1 MLRTRELLAVVVLL
15 SGAKLVGATQC
26 IVPDDNLPLPP
37 VGGEYRSPD
46 EVFEI
51 IDGLPAGTVIEI
63 EGALFD
69 FIGLPEFI
77 EIMDVP
83 GGSFVGGNRQT
94 FYAQFEMSI
103 TGTGLLGGFN
113 RSITM
118 WDVAVETHTAPRTQ
132 GDAVQTFDTEMF
144 SLHGGIFGDPDFDLL
159 TLRAGAEFGL
169 PSPGQTTLTEIG
181 GGAYNVDSFF
191 DITYEIDFQGAPGG
205 ILDGL
210 AGTTTGSIRI
220 QAGEPIPEPS
230 TFVLAALGL
239 LGLLAW
245 LAGRR
250 VLNS

>member
-15 SGAKLVGATQC
+15 SGAKLVGAAQC

-37 VGGEYRSPD
+37 VGCEYRSPD

-51 IDGLPAGTVIEI
+51 IDGLPAGNVIEI

-69 FIGLPEFI
+69 FINITDG
-77 EIMDVP
+77 P
-83 GGSFVGGNRQT
+83 GGSFVGGNSQT
-94 FYAQFEMSI
+94 FDAHFEMPI
-103 TGTGLLGGFN
+103 TGTGAHLGGFS
-113 RSITM
+113 RFITM
-118 WDVAVETHTAPRTQ
+118 DVAVETHTAPRTQ
-132 GDAVQTFDTEMF
+132 GDAVQTFNTEMF
-144 SLHGGIFGDPDFDLL
+144 FLHGSIFNDPDFASLI
-159 TLRAGAEFGL
+159 LRAGAGFGL

-191 DITYEIDFQGAPGG
+191 DITYEIDFVGAPGG
-205 ILDGL
+205 VLDGM
-210 AGTTTGSIRI
+210 AGTTQGSIRI